1 MNIKEALE
9 GTLIYRS
16 LKERVKFAQSIDQ
29 LNKCKLTKCG
39 IGIISGHK
47 YDVLSEEAEEAWVK
61 IYDLRYPY
69 HKIEHETLG
78 SILFCHMCGSVMFRG
93 NKQ

>member
-39 IGIISGHK
+39 IGIISGHE